1 MISQAQQKAWM
12 VDGFPYTWGDRGE
25 WVASRERKWQN
36 VPLPELEA
44 IKSLACYDDNNYSR
58 HKATTLCVTG
68 NERHGIF
75 SEQHQR
81 EKKVTCPFTSSAC
94 SWFVCPWG
102 SLESD
107 MCAKIL
113 LPCMTT
119 SGPMSFCESFV
130 LFWKHKEVL
139 FLCTVKKMS
148 ETGKIFDKELLDS
161 FP

>member
-1 MISQAQQKAWM
+1 M

-75 SEQHQR
+75 SEQHQG
-81 EKKVTCPFTSSAC
+81 KKRWHALSPLVRVHGLSFLLSPEVVWNQTCVQKSCSHVWPLQGLCPFVKALSC
-94 SWFVCPWG
+94 
-102 SLESD
+102 
-107 MCAKIL
+107 
-113 LPCMTT
+113 
-119 SGPMSFCESFV
+119 FV
-130 LFWKHKEVL
+130 LRENTKKYYS
-139 FLCTVKKMS
+139 CTQLKRCQKRVKS
-148 ETGKIFDKELLDS
+148 STNSSLILSLWLR
-161 FP
+161 

>member
-58 HKATTLCVTG
+58 HKATTLCATG

-81 EKKVTCPFTSSAC
+81 EKKVTYPFTSSAC
-94 SWFVCPWG
+94 SWFVLSAVSWG
-102 SLESD
+102 SLVRHVCKNLAPMYD
-107 MCAKIL
+107 HFRAYVL
-113 LPCMTT
+113 LWKLCP
-119 SGPMSFCESFV
+119 V
-130 LFWKHKEVL
+130 LSWEKTQRSIIPVH
-139 FLCTVKKMS
+139 S
-148 ETGKIFDKELLDS
+148 
-161 FP
+161 

>member
-1 MISQAQQKAWM
+1 M

-81 EKKVTCPFTSSAC
+81 EKKVTCPFTSSVC
-94 SWFVCPWG
+94 SWFVLSAVPEVVWNQT
-102 SLESD
+102 
-107 MCAKIL
+107 
-113 LPCMTT
+113 CMQK
-119 SGPMSFCESFV
+119 SCSHVWPLQGLCLFVKALSCFV
-130 LFWKHKEVL
+130 LRENTKKYYSCAQL
-139 FLCTVKKMS
+139 KRCQKRVKS
-148 ETGKIFDKELLDS
+148 STNSSLILSLRLR
-161 FP
+161 